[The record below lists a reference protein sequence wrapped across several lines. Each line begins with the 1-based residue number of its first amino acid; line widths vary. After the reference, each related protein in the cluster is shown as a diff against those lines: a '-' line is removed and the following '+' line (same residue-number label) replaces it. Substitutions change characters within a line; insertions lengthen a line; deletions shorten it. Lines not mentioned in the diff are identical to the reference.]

1 MSWQDEPRQLVF
13 AYVRVSSAD
22 QNPERQ
28 MELFAGL
35 PESHVYVD
43 RMSGAKRSRPQ
54 LDMLL
59 NNVLREGDTLV
70 VKSPD
75 RLARN
80 ARDLIEIA
88 EDLSGRG
95 ISLEFVDTPEMNVNS
110 AQGKFMLTVMGAF
123 AEFERSMIRERQ
135 AEGIAIAKAKGTYKR
150 DSSLTQEQPVV
161 PAHALYRVRGA
172 VPAGLGVGDG
182 PLHEPAD
189 RLAHL
194 SLVLPLHDS
203 HLRRPGVA
211 PAKSLPQRGSSHTS
225 GEKPRMPAC
234 LEG

>member
-28 MELFAGL
+28 MGLFAGL

-88 EDLSGRG
+88 ENLSSRG

-123 AEFERSMIRERQ
+123 AELERSMIRERQ

-150 DSSLTQEQPVV
+150 DSSLTQEQV
-161 PAHALYRVRGA
+161 AEARERV
-172 VPAGLGVGDG
+172 GLGVPKAQVARELGVSRTTLYNALDG
-182 PLHEPAD
+182 KGAYASPAD
-189 RLAHL
+189 
-194 SLVLPLHDS
+194 
-203 HLRRPGVA
+203 
-211 PAKSLPQRGSSHTS
+211 
-225 GEKPRMPAC
+225 
-234 LEG
+234 